1 MKRKIFNFQVTIGK
15 TIDVTVLTDENDTW
29 GDKAKRLI
37 CNGLEDVQNI
47 SLPSSV
53 DEIIIEADTEEEICK
68 KANEYMGGWS
78 EETIVLR
85 EDGDYDAPHNCRC

>member
-15 TIDVTVLTDENDTW
+15 TIDVTVLSDEDDTW

-37 CNGLEDVQNI
+37 CNGLEDVQSI

-53 DEIIIEADTEEEICK
+53 DEITIEADTVEEIGI
-68 KANEYMGGWS
+68 KANEYMGGWNS
-78 EETIVLR
+78 KTLVLNDK
-85 EDGDYDAPHNCRC
+85 EDYENPYAC